1 MRLFSE
7 KQCLTFLKSTFLN
20 AGSRCSSLLEQTNE
34 RTFHVKNLQAL
45 ITEIYKTIADLN
57 PTFMKESLIR
67 QDTPYNLKCNLRLKT
82 PSVRTLSYGSESTS
96 FRGSHLWNSLP
107 LIYKDSESL
116 HVFKSKIRQWNG
128 SGCTC
133 KLCK

>member
-1 MRLFSE
+1 MFNKDHLRMYSMDSSA
-7 KQCLTFLKSTFLN
+7 KIAN
-20 AGSRCSSLLEQTNE
+20 YSSLLEQSNE
-34 RTFHVKNLQAL
+34 CTIHVKKLH
-45 ITEIYKTIADLN
+45 KTIADLN
-57 PTFMKESLIR
+57 PNFTKEIFIR
-67 QDTPYNLKCNLRLKT
+67 QDTSYSLKCNLRLKI
-82 PSVRTLSYGSESTS
+82 PSVRTLSHGTESAY

-107 LIYKDSESL
+107 NSYKDSESL